1 MRKKPSSQ
9 TFACLLIIFKCHL
22 LCALGARGAAPV
34 SSQAKIKSLASCC
47 SMWVQLSPSPGL
59 KPPWRDRSSEASAE
73 TLRPAL
79 SRPSHCRWPQTPPCN
94 RQGRSLERGTTP
106 TWHHDQD
113 MYVFV
118 AAIRRSRDFKRGR
131 CVTSLSQPDSSH
143 S

>member
-1 MRKKPSSQ
+1 MR
-9 TFACLLIIFKCHL
+9 A
-22 LCALGARGAAPV
+22 GGAAPV
-34 SSQAKIKSLASCC
+34 SSQAIIKILASCC

-79 SRPSHCRWPQTPPCN
+79 SRLSYCRWPQTPPCN

-106 TWHHDQD
+106 TWYHSRD

-118 AAIRRSRDFKRGR
+118 AALRRRRVLRKDVALHHSVSQTA
-131 CVTSLSQPDSSH
+131 VTAVVMVTIYGTCSLPII
-143 S
+143 